1 MRHLSLIFLMACA
14 ACSSAISEPVPA
26 PVAALAA
33 SAPGQQG
40 AIAEL
45 RARIDA
51 QVGDAACDG
60 PQHCHSMP
68 VGARPCGGPDGFIAW
83 SSKRTDEKQLGAL
96 VARHAAARREENMRN
111 DMSSTC
117 QIETNPGATCQV
129 GRCML
134 RPRGLGAQ
142 PADAS

>member
-1 MRHLSLIFLMACA
+1 MRHLSLIFLLACA
-14 ACSSAISEPVPA
+14 ACSSATSSVSPPPPA
-26 PVAALAA
+26 ATA

-40 AIAEL
+40 AVAEL

-51 QVGDAACDG
+51 QLGDAACDG
-60 PQHCHSMP
+60 PQQCHSMP

-111 DMSSTC
+111 DMNSTC
-117 QIETNPGATCQV
+117 QIETNPGATCQA